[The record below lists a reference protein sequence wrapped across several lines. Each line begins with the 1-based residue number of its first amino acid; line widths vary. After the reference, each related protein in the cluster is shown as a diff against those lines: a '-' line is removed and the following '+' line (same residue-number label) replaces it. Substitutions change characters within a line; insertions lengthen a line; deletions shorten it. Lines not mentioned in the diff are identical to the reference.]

1 MKIAIASG
9 KGGTGKTFVS
19 TNLFWVAA
27 QKGFDCV
34 LADCDAEEPNVAEFI
49 AGENEQVDEVYQ
61 QVPVIDPE
69 RCTFCGL
76 CYEYCSYNA
85 ILYLPEKKMIQV
97 LPDLCHDCG
106 ACSYACQAGAI
117 TEHPKLLGRVTHAAY
132 GAAL

>member
-27 QKGFDCV
+27 QKGIDCV

-76 CYEYCSYNA
+76 CYEYCS
-85 ILYLPEKKMIQV
+85 
-97 LPDLCHDCG
+97 
-106 ACSYACQAGAI
+106 
-117 TEHPKLLGRVTHAAY
+117 
-132 GAAL
+132 